1 MRDGLSGI
9 DHAVVLVRDLDRAQD
24 AWARMGFAL
33 TPRGHHTLG
42 SSNHC
47 MMFGH
52 DYLELLA
59 VPKPHPSMA
68 YFTEYLARA
77 EGLAAF
83 AFSASDGLAAHAAF
97 VRDGIAA
104 DAPFEFSRP
113 VERAGNI
120 DARFRIVQ
128 LPQDETP
135 GMRAFVCQNFTPGA
149 VWLAQDLVHP
159 NGATGLAGVVV
170 ATDDP
175 DGAARAYARLAGV
188 EAIAS
193 PAPAARRSRIGRVD
207 FDFATPASLAALL
220 PDELPAGRDGPYAA
234 VLRIAVAD
242 ADAARALLARA
253 GVPHRRLDARAV
265 AVPASFANGIAVVLE
280 GPDGT
285 SR

>member
-9 DHAVVLVRDLDRAQD
+9 DHAVVLVRDLDRAQA
-24 AWARMGFAL
+24 AWTRMGFTL

-59 VPKPHPSMA
+59 VPTPHPSMA
-68 YFTEYLARA
+68 YFTEYLARG

-83 AFSASDGLAAHAAF
+83 AFSASDGLAAHADF

-104 DAPFEFSRP
+104 DPPFEFSRP
-113 VERAGNI
+113 VERAGGV

-128 LPQDETP
+128 LPQARTP
-135 GMRAFVCQNFTPGA
+135 GMRAFVCQHFTPEA

-159 NGATGLAGVVV
+159 NGATGLAGMVV
-170 ATDDP
+170 ATDEP
-175 DGAARAYARLAGV
+175 EGTARTYARLAGV
-188 EAIAS
+188 ETAES
-193 PAPAARRSRIGRVD
+193 PLAGARRARVGRVD
-207 FDFATPASLAALL
+207 LDFATPAALAALL
-220 PDELPAGRDGPYAA
+220 PDGLPAGRDGPHAA

-242 ADAARALLARA
+242 IEAATALLAQA
-253 GVPHRRLDARAV
+253 QVPHRRLDARAV
-265 AVPASFANGIAVVLE
+265 AVPASFANGVAVVLE
-280 GPDGT
+280 G
-285 SR
+285 